1 MRLCATS
8 SIYALYGQ
16 YSGGCYLLQLA
27 DMLSTSGH
35 EGLAATMRRYL
46 EADVTSQ
53 KLTAAKK
60 HMVIMGGSIVEATRT
75 SKALQ
80 IAGTQGAEEAGG
92 IFLGKHDPNMGMLTS
107 RRADIDVDDR

>member
-1 MRLCATS
+1 
-8 SIYALYGQ
+8 
-16 YSGGCYLLQLA
+16 
-27 DMLSTSGH
+27 
-35 EGLAATMRRYL
+35 
-46 EADVTSQ
+46 
-53 KLTAAKK
+53 
-60 HMVIMGGSIVEATRT
+60 MVIMGGSIVEATRT